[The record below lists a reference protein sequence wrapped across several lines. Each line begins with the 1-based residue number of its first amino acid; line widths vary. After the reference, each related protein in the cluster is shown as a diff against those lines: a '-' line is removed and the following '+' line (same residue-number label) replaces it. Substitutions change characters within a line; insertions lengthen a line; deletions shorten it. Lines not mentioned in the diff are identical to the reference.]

1 MVEELPSAWVAEQ
14 KLPNPW
20 VGYTSASSGS
30 TEARRCAEAN
40 WACASSPA
48 WARPSRSGRPVEPYS
63 SDPPVNTA
71 CAWPAAA
78 STYDRWVKVCPG
90 VASTRTRITGLT
102 SMTSPSATGTRS
114 KATSSA
120 ALTW

>member
-1 MVEELPSAWVAEQ
+1 M
-14 KLPNPW
+14 
-20 VGYTSASSGS
+20 
-30 TEARRCAEAN
+30 N

-48 WARPSRSGRPVEPYS
+48 WTRPSRSGRPVEPYS

-71 CAWPAAA
+71 GAWPAAA

-90 VASTRTRITGLT
+90 VASTRIRITGLT